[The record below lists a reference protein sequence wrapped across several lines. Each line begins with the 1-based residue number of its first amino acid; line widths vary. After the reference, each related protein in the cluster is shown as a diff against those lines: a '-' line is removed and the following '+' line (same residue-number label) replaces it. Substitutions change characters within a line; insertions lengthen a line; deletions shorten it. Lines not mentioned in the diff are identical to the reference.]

1 MLYCVDLFLC
11 FTVFS
16 VLNIAYWRGAWGLL
30 DLYLFPGEMDYED
43 YEVQAIKGSAISYAI
58 GASSRIIRVA
68 LEPTCRKL
76 HNALRYG
83 WAQYLAKIIF
93 NFFDGCFMIAQWR
106 GLYNILDFYVGY
118 DLLPNIISLS
128 IATVILVGSR
138 SFSSTLGLPMS
149 LIRDSR
155 EDFYV
160 CWPRYRTKVRQFI
173 DRELNTMS
181 EKVYNKTMKR
191 DCKVKITSQ
200 QKPKAHNV
208 MIGLLIHYPPESCN
222 GACRLAVIVG
232 DFIYYRCASKPY
244 GLLPLT
250 FLSVVR
256 DMYQN
261 L

>member
-1 MLYCVDLFLC
+1 MNTSHGKARTPSDVERRTKLVDAEYNDIPVNSDVDKTIEYTTDCCHGNTCRCALYCVDLFLC

-160 CWPRYRTKVRQFI
+160 CLPRYRTKVRQ
-173 DRELNTMS
+173 L
-181 EKVYNKTMKR
+181 
-191 DCKVKITSQ
+191 
-200 QKPKAHNV
+200 
-208 MIGLLIHYPPESCN
+208 
-222 GACRLAVIVG
+222 
-232 DFIYYRCASKPY
+232 
-244 GLLPLT
+244 
-250 FLSVVR
+250 
-256 DMYQN
+256 
-261 L
+261 

>member
-1 MLYCVDLFLC
+1 MLSAKRDGSDKIILQVVGLNPPLLTCHPSPNMNASRCKPRTPSDVERGTKLVGAEHNGNPVNSDVRETTKHPLDCCHGNACRCVLYSVDLFLC

-16 VLNIAYWRGAWGLL
+16 VLNIAFWRGAWDLL
-30 DLYLFPGEMDYED
+30 DLYLLPGEMDYE
-43 YEVQAIKGSAISYAI
+43 VLAIRGSAISYAI
-58 GASSRIIRVA
+58 GASSRILRVA
-68 LEPTCRKL
+68 LEPTCHKL

-149 LIRDSR
+149 LIRDNR

-160 CWPRYRTKVRQFI
+160 CWPRYRTKVRQSI
-173 DRELNTMS
+173 ARE
-181 EKVYNKTMKR
+181 
-191 DCKVKITSQ
+191 
-200 QKPKAHNV
+200 
-208 MIGLLIHYPPESCN
+208 
-222 GACRLAVIVG
+222 
-232 DFIYYRCASKPY
+232 
-244 GLLPLT
+244 
-250 FLSVVR
+250 
-256 DMYQN
+256 
-261 L
+261 